1 MEEKLDKLYRETIFE
16 LEKIGI
22 RIENNPEIGTIDI
35 KLSKR
40 NNKRYCQHR
49 LERFVWQ
56 RTIKKRSEG
65 FSLGN
70 GTP

>member
-40 NNKRYCQHR
+40 NKF
-49 LERFVWQ
+49 LSF
-56 RTIKKRSEG
+56 
-65 FSLGN
+65 
-70 GTP
+70 